1 MKKVNRETQLAALHT
16 QIKRCTKCDLC
27 KTRKNAVPGEGVLD
41 AGVMIIGEAPG
52 RVNDET
58 GRPFVG
64 LGGKILYKILG
75 HLGVDKDQLFLT
87 NAIKCWPPDNRKPT
101 KEEVELCKNHL
112 EEQVRL
118 VQPKLIIT
126 LGTTATE
133 VLVHQKIKLKEVHGS
148 LFYYQ
153 GVPLC
158 PTFHPNAARY
168 LKGGTQQIEKDI
180 SSILRKVGITTKQAT
195 LIGT

>member
-1 MKKVNRETQLAALHT
+1 MKELNRQTQLTALHT

-27 KTRKNAVPGEGVLD
+27 KTRKNAVPGEGVLN
-41 AGVMIIGEAPG
+41 AKIMIIGEAPG

-75 HLGVDKDQLFLT
+75 RIGVDSRQLFLT
-87 NAIKCWPPDNRKPT
+87 NVIKCWPPENRKPA
-101 KEEVELCKNHL
+101 KEEVNLCKDYL
-112 EEQVRL
+112 ENQIRL

-126 LGTTATE
+126 LGTTASE
-133 VLVHQKIKLKEVHGS
+133 VLINQKIKLNQIHGS
-148 LFYYQ
+148 LFYHH
-153 GVPLC
+153 GTPVC

-168 LKGGTQQIEKDI
+168 LKGGVQQIEADI
-180 SSILRKVGITTKQAT
+180 AKGLKEVGITTNQAT
-195 LIGT
+195 LTTT